1 MMARKKINKAL
12 MAAKFTKDTKK
23 SAKLTD
29 IRKQIKTARE
39 IQFKPLTG
47 LSKELN
53 YLAREIETDEIHLQ
67 DIKKGHHSSDEKEPV
82 SARVAITQR
91 RLKSQHQQ

>member
-1 MMARKKINKAL
+1 
-12 MAAKFTKDTKK
+12 MAARFTKDTKK

-39 IQFKPLTG
+39 IDFKPLTG

-53 YLAREIETDEIHLQ
+53 YLAREIETGDLQMQ
-67 DIKKGHHSSDEKEPV
+67 DIK
-82 SARVAITQR
+82 SAR
-91 RLKSQHQQ
+91 QH